1 MTANSLLISARN
13 IDFLLYDW
21 LDTQALFTR
30 PRFEGHT
37 RDVVDSFLDLAHT
50 VAQER
55 FEPLARLLDDQAPY
69 IEQGG
74 EVWHPDEL
82 RGALKAY
89 TAAGLPAALFP
100 EEVGGPQLPYS
111 VVQAVFLPFQAASIG
126 ASAYPLLGA
135 GAANLMLRYASASQ
149 IQRYAQPIIDGTW
162 YGTMALSEPGVG
174 SSLGDLRTKA
184 VLRPDGTFR
193 LFGSK
198 MWISG
203 GDHSLSENIIHMV
216 LARSTDAPGTKGL
229 SLFIVPK
236 VLVEDDGALGER
248 NDVAL
253 VGLNHKMGGR
263 ANTNTLLSFGD
274 GSFTPGG
281 EPGAVGYLVGEEGQG
296 LAAMFAMMNEARI
309 SVGASSVAL
318 GYAGYLRALEYAR
331 TRTQG
336 RAAGE
341 RDLSTPMVP
350 IVEHTDVRRM
360 LLAQKAYVEG
370 GLALVLYCGRLI
382 DEQDTG
388 DFESAARAALLLE
401 VLTPIT
407 KSWPAQW
414 CLVAND
420 LAIQIH
426 GGAGYTT
433 DHLVEMLYRDARI
446 NDIFEGTRG
455 IQGLDL
461 LGRKVLMDDQAGL
474 RLLLATMRETI
485 ATAQAAGGAA
495 AGYAAQLAA
504 AVDRLEDVTTQVW
517 APGDRDLAL
526 ANATLYLEAA
536 GHVVV
541 AWLWLDQLL
550 VVQGDDGFARGK
562 RAATQYFF
570 AYELPKTSPTFDL
583 LSTLDR
589 TALDL
594 DPGDLE

>member
-1 MTANSLLISARN
+1 MPPRSLLVSSRN
-13 IDFLLYDW
+13 IAFLLYDW
-21 LDTQALFTR
+21 LDTQELLTR
-30 PRFEGHT
+30 PQFRANT
-37 RDVVDSFLDLAHT
+37 RDDVDSFLELAHT
-50 VAQER
+50 IAQEQ

-69 IEQGG
+69 VDETGD
-74 EVWHPDEL
+74 VWHPDEL
-82 RGALKAY
+82 RKALEAY
-89 TAAGLPAALFP
+89 GAAGLSTALFP
-100 EEVGGPQLPYS
+100 ERVGGPQLPYS
-111 VVQAVFLPFQAASIG
+111 VVQALFLPFQAASVG

-135 GAANLMLRYASASQ
+135 GAANLMLQHASPEQ
-149 IQRYAQPIIDGTW
+149 IQRYAQPIIDGHW

-174 SSLGDLRTKA
+174 SSLADVRTKA
-184 VLRPDGTFR
+184 VRQEDGDFR

-203 GDHSLSENIIHMV
+203 GDHSLTDNIVHMV
-216 LARSTDAPGTKGL
+216 LARSTEAPGTKGL

-236 VLVEDDGALGER
+236 VLVNKDGSLGER

-263 ANTNTLLSFGD
+263 ANTNTLLAFGD
-274 GSFTPGG
+274 GTFSPGG
-281 EPGAVGYLVGEEGQG
+281 EAGAIGYLVGEEGDG

-309 SVGASSVAL
+309 SVGATAVAL
-318 GYAGYLRALEYAR
+318 GYAGYLQALAYAR

-336 RAAGE
+336 RPLGSK
-341 RDLSTPMVP
+341 DTSKPMVS
-350 IVEHTDVRRM
+350 IAEHTDVRRM

-382 DEQDTG
+382 DEQESG
-388 DFESAARAALLLE
+388 APESAKRAAVLLD
-401 VLTPIT
+401 VLTPIV

-414 CLVAND
+414 CLEAND

-433 DHLVEMLYRDARI
+433 DHVVEMLYRDARI

-461 LGRKVLMDDQAGL
+461 LGRKVVMDDRAGL
-474 RLLLATMRETI
+474 HLLLSTMRGTV
-485 ATAQAAGGAA
+485 ASAAEAGPEAA
-495 AGYAAQLAA
+495 RYAAQLAT
-504 AVDRLEDVTTQVW
+504 AVNELEQVTDEIW
-517 APGDRDLAL
+517 APDDRELAL

-541 AWLWLDQLL
+541 AWLWLEQLL
-550 VVQGDDGFARGK
+550 HVRGDDGFARGK
-562 RAATQYFF
+562 RAAAAYFF
-570 AYELPKTSPTFDL
+570 AYELPKTTSTFHL
-583 LSTLDR
+583 LRALDR

-594 DPGDLE
+594 DPDDLE